1 MIRCSSPIKLLSFHI
16 APEIMT
22 LMLFSIY
29 KKCLRSMRESG
40 IIPRN
45 FSPNDILVRQLSKS
59 CFLIREWISMLLVFI
74 FSILFVREER
84 FRVFFMLL
92 LIFISIIMLSFF
104 FNFGSMPYFNFINHT
119 FRRWSLLIKNILLRL
134 VKNIDL

>member
-1 MIRCSSPIKLLSFHI
+1 MIRSSSPIKLLSFHI

-40 IIPRN
+40 IIPRY

-134 VKNIDL
+134 VKNIEL